1 MFSQKYVRL
10 MLPSVIGGVI
20 GARRNAGD
28 RLVERL
34 NEVNF
39 ITRKIAEAN
48 GSTEIELQVL
58 DEEPLFNLLAG
69 EANRFALASLIT
81 HQRSLQVQS
90 RNAAWQAV
98 EHYYSA
104 YYAVHYLLRI
114 TGVALTNLD
123 DQAVQLVKDGQ
134 LGQPSATVVPS
145 GLYILRYDVVGK
157 IITLTKKKKSSG
169 GSHVDAWRLWLSLV
183 DRLSANSAADISEY
197 GKESI
202 ELAAHK
208 KFLVISQGK
217 YSPSELRAEIS
228 YKFKGGVWVFEKDN
242 SKSVNRVQASITSK
256 ASTTLGQSLDTD
268 SLISNNKFIVGLARA
283 IFEHS
288 ANAYPKAISKSLRH
302 TYADF
307 FV

>member
-1 MFSQKYVRL
+1 MPSQKYVRL
-10 MLPSVIGGVI
+10 MLPSVIGGIV
-20 GARRNAGD
+20 GARRHAGA
-28 RLVERL
+28 RLVEKL
-34 NEVNF
+34 NEVSF
-39 ITRKIAEAN
+39 ITRKISEAN
-48 GSTEIELQVL
+48 GSTEIKLQIL
-58 DEEPLFNLLAG
+58 DEEQLFNLLAG

-81 HQRSLQVQS
+81 HQRSLQIQH

-104 YYAVHYLLRI
+104 YYAVHYLLRT

-123 DQAVQLVKDGQ
+123 DQAVQLVKAGQ

-145 GLYILRYDVVGK
+145 GLYTLRYDVVGK
-157 IITLTKKKKSSG
+157 IATLTKRKKSSG
-169 GSHVDAWRLWLSLV
+169 GSHADAWRLWLNLV
-183 DRLSANSAADISEY
+183 DMLSANSAADISEY

-217 YSPSELRAEIS
+217 YSPPELRAEIN
-228 YKFKGGVWVFEKDN
+228 YQFKGGVWVFEKI
-242 SKSVNRVQASITSK
+242 KSSSVTRVQASITSE
-256 ASTTLGQSLDTD
+256 ANTTLGQSLDTD

-302 TYADF
+302 TYAEF
-307 FV
+307 LV